1 MTQTTLEFNQQVL
14 QWFDRHGRKNLP
26 WQKNIS
32 PYRVWISEIMLQQT
46 QVATVIPYFEKFM
59 GRFPTVTQLAAAEQ
73 DDVLHLWSG
82 LGYYSRARNLHKAAK
97 MVVDEF
103 DGEFPCSVDK
113 LITLPGIGLSTA
125 GAIASI
131 SMGIRAPILDGNVK
145 RVLARYRAVEGWPGQ
160 SAVAKELWA
169 IAEQYTPA
177 ERTAEYTQAM
187 MDLGAMICTRSKP
200 SCMLCPL
207 QDSCHAHQAGEES
220 RFPGKKPKKDKP
232 ERAIRML
239 MVVNQFGEVLLEKR
253 PPSGI
258 WGGLW
263 GFPEIQHDEDLQ
275 DKAIKLTG
283 LEMEG
288 FEEWDAFRHTFSHY
302 HLDITPVK
310 AFAQDSARVADSDR
324 WHWYQP
330 DQPSELGLAAPV
342 TKLLGKIRES
352 L

>member
-1 MTQTTLEFNQQVL
+1 MTSVAQKFHFQVL

-59 GRFPTVTQLAAAEQ
+59 ERFPTVQKLAAAEQ

-97 MVVDEF
+97 MVVDAF
-103 DGEFPCSVDK
+103 AGEFPRSVDK
-113 LITLPGIGLSTA
+113 LTELPGIGLSTA

-169 IAEQYTPA
+169 IAEQYTPE
-177 ERTAEYTQAM
+177 ERTADYTQAM
-187 MDLGAMICTRSKP
+187 MDLGAMICTRTRP
-200 SCMLCPL
+200 SCLLCPL
-207 QDSCHAHQAGEES
+207 QDCCLAHQANEES

-232 ERAIRML
+232 ERAVKML
-239 MVVNQFGEVLLEKR
+239 MVINQFGEVLLEKR
-253 PPSGI
+253 PSTGI

-263 GFPEIQHDEDLQ
+263 GFPEIQHNDDLEE
-275 DKAIKLTG
+275 KAIHLTG

-310 AFAQDSARVADSDR
+310 AFAHDSNRVADGNR

-330 DQPSELGLAAPV
+330 EQPSELGLAAPV
-342 TKLLGKIRES
+342 TRLMEKIRLS